1 MPNIMLNGEL
11 RELRA
16 GITVIG
22 LLETAGF
29 SGRKVAVEIN
39 QEIVPKSAQAER
51 VLAEGDR
58 VEIVHAMGGG

>member
-11 RELRA
+11 RELQA

-39 QEIVPKSAQAER
+39 QEIVPKSAHAER